1 MATLRSS
8 IDWSGREV
16 EGVVLGEAAR
26 EFPGDE
32 TTAPSGDFIWDHP
45 GIPGDM
51 IDSEG
56 DIFAE
61 EDA

>member
-16 EGVVLGEAAR
+16 EGIILGFPAR
-26 EFPGDE
+26 EFPD
-32 TTAPSGDFIWDHP
+32 TDPPSGDYIWDHP
-45 GIPGDM
+45 GIPGDV
-51 IDSEG
+51 IDLEG